1 MSKQLYEEALADVKS
16 LKAVAEDNAKKALV
30 EAVTP
35 RIRDLIE
42 KQLLKEFYED
52 ELGDDEDLMGVSS
65 IDTNPGGD
73 EKVFDYNDSLPPSIP
88 APGSVPKGNPR
99 APLLTDNQE
108 SGQKEIVIDLGN
120 LSSLASLAQGI
131 GDDCDETGLDYPKS
145 PPPTTGDILGFNK
158 LVSGVSESTK
168 RLVSDKTL
176 ARSGKGKVM
185 IQELLT
191 RVENMYEYVQETA
204 MDPAKKQRLENSL
217 ESHYSLLNKLQEQN
231 NMRTRNRRSLNEE
244 KLTFELDGVNLPEDA
259 DMESIFGSAT
269 VKITPVGGGDDD
281 TDDEDDMDDLGDDEG
296 GDDELDLE
304 GGDDEGGDDEGGD
317 DELDLEG
324 GDDEGGDDELDL
336 EGGDEKEAQ
345 NAGRMYGESRRR
357 DRHGDNVIV
366 EIDEGMLRRE
376 IGKMKMLREARA
388 RRARII
394 SEKKNASFKAPS
406 NKGHGAGKLRDHD
419 DLGDPILDIDL
430 NDLKEALSR
439 ETRALS
445 RRDAHRNGAS
455 NRVAEETN
463 NKLRNK
469 LAETNLFNAKLV
481 YSNKLLQ
488 NESLSKRQKAEI
500 IERLD
505 EATNLREVK
514 LVYESLVKTMAGT
527 SRPLRE
533 SNERRV
539 LGSSSR
545 ATRPASTTLTEGF
558 ETDRWARLAGIIK

>member
-52 ELGDDEDLMGVSS
+52 ELGEDEDLLGVSS
-65 IDTNPGGD
+65 VGDDSCGD
-73 EKVFDYNDSLPPSIP
+73 EEFDYNDSLPPAMP
-88 APGSVPKGNPR
+88 APGSAPKGNPR

-131 GDDCDETGLDYPKS
+131 GNDDEGFDYPKS

-158 LVSGVSESTK
+158 LVSGVAESTK
-168 RLVSDKTL
+168 RLVKNESF
-176 ARSGKGKVM
+176 ARSGKGKIM

-191 RVENMYEYVQETA
+191 RVENMYEYMQETV
-204 MDPAKKQRLENSL
+204 MDPAKKQSFENSL
-217 ESHYSLLNKLQEQN
+217 ETYYALLNKLQEQN
-231 NMRTRNRRSLNEE
+231 NMRSRNRRSLNEDNLTIMFSDV
-244 KLTFELDGVNLPEDA
+244 KLPKDSS
-259 DMESIFGSAT
+259 MEEVFGDSSAE
-269 VKITPVGGGDDD
+269 ISFDEPGD
-281 TDDEDDMDDLGDDEG
+281 DDMDDMEDEEG
-296 GDDELDLE
+296 GDDEGFELEGGDDEDEGMDDESEDAAGDDDEGFDLE
-304 GGDDEGGDDEGGD
+304 GGDDDE
-317 DELDLEG
+317 EE
-324 GDDEGGDDELDL
+324 EVVT
-336 EGGDEKEAQ
+336 
-345 NAGRMYGESRRR
+345 AGMNRESRNRARR
-357 DRHGDNVIV
+357 GDNVIV

-430 NDLKEALSR
+430 NELSEALSR
-439 ETRALS
+439 ETRSVS
-445 RRDAHRNGAS
+445 RRGAYRNGAS
-455 NRVAEETN
+455 NQVAEST
-463 NKLRNK
+463 KLRNK

-505 EATNLREVK
+505 EARNIREVK

>member
-52 ELGDDEDLMGVSS
+52 ELGEDEDLLGVSS
-65 IDTNPGGD
+65 VGIELGGD
-73 EKVFDYNDSLPPSIP
+73 EEFNYNDALPPAIP
-88 APGSVPKGNPR
+88 APGSVPKGSPS

-131 GDDCDETGLDYPKS
+131 DNDDEELDYPKS

-158 LVSGVSESTK
+158 LVSGVAEGTK
-168 RLVSDKTL
+168 RLVTNESL
-176 ARSGKGKVM
+176 ARSQKGQIM
-185 IQELLT
+185 LQELLS
-191 RVENMYEYVQETA
+191 RVENMYEYMQETA
-204 MDPAKKQRLENSL
+204 MNPAKKQGYENSL
-217 ESHYSLLNKLQEQN
+217 ETYYALLNKLQEQN
-231 NMRTRNRRSLNEE
+231 KMRTRNRRSLREE
-244 KLTFELDGVNLPEDA
+244 KLTFELDGVNLPDDA
-259 DMESIFGSAT
+259 DMESIFGSAS
-269 VKITPVGGGDDD
+269 VKITPGGGDDEM
-281 TDDEDDMDDLGDDEG
+281 DDMEDDDMGDDEG

-304 GGDDEGGDDEGGD
+304 GGDDEGDDDDLGLEDEGEGEDEDEGGD
-317 DELDLEG
+317 DDLQ
-324 GDDEGGDDELDL
+324 LS
-336 EGGDEKEAQ
+336 
-345 NAGRMYGESRRR
+345 GRMYRESRNRARR
-357 DRHGDNVIV
+357 GDNVIV

-406 NKGHGAGKLRDHD
+406 NKGYGAGKLRDHD

-430 NDLKEALSR
+430 NELSEALSR
-439 ETRALS
+439 ETRSLS
-445 RRDAHRNGAS
+445 RRGAHRNGAS
-455 NRVAEETN
+455 NQVAESTQ
-463 NKLRNK
+463 LRNK

-505 EATNLREVK
+505 EARNIREVK